1 MNLFRHF
8 CPVLTSQKL
17 PAHSRMSTASSSS
30 VTGGEK
36 WFDKL
41 PKPQSSPKSLGVDE
55 QHSLLH
61 DSSSDSVIVVDVRR
75 TDIEDPMAFLISNA
89 INLPAQTFFHT
100 LPAVIP
106 LFQRYS
112 HVVFHCSSSQG
123 RGPRCAA
130 WYEDALVE
138 RKLPVNAYVLS
149 GGIKA
154 WASKY
159 RDEVVP
165 V

>member
-30 VTGGEK
+30 VT
-36 WFDKL
+36 
-41 PKPQSSPKSLGVDE
+41 GVDE

-106 LFQRYS
+106 LFQR
-112 HVVFHCSSSQG
+112 SQG